1 MSGLL
6 QLLGRTC
13 ARRHRFVIALWVVA
27 AVGIVL
33 LAKASGGRTF
43 DNFRIPNAESQTAA
57 DLLVSRFPQQ
67 SGTSATVV
75 FQAKSRTLGEPAA
88 QSAIDTTLTA
98 LRKLPHT
105 TQVVGPVGPLASTLT
120 SKDGT
125 IGLASVQYDVQ
136 PPALGTAGF
145 RALEAATAPATSAGL
160 DVQFGGP
167 LVDYANVDHT
177 DPGDAV
183 GLLIS
188 VFILLIAFGSFVA
201 AGLPIGT
208 ALFGLAVGISGIT
221 LLAAVTDVGTV
232 APDLGTMIGLGVGID
247 YSLFIVTRHRENLR
261 DGMPIDESVGHA
273 VATAGQAVIFAGT
286 TVVIAIC
293 GLALSGIPYVA
304 VLGYAAALVVAVMM
318 LAAITLLPALLGL
331 VGHRV
336 DSLRIRGLHL
346 GRHRAATTDS
356 AGRPTFWARFA
367 TAVARHRWPCAI
379 GAIAV
384 LLTLAAP
391 FLSIRY
397 GQPDDGT
404 APSDTTQHQAFELL
418 AKGFGPGVNGPLAVV
433 VTFPKGGQVP
443 QGLLTSL
450 RSAPGVA
457 SVAPPRTNP
466 AGNTAVVTV
475 IPTSAPDAQAT
486 TDLVASLRDDVVP
499 AAVKGTPARAYVGGV
514 TAAYIDLGNRIKD
527 RLPLFVGA
535 VVLLSFL
542 LLMMVFHSIVV
553 PLTAAV
559 MNLLSVGAAYG
570 VTVAVFQWGWA
581 KGLIGLESTVPI
593 VSFVPMM
600 MFAVL
605 FGLSM
610 DYQVF
615 LLTRV
620 REEYAACHETRRAV
634 VTGVATTARVITS
647 AALIMISVFLSFV
660 ANPVAELKMFGLG
673 LAVAVAVD
681 ATVVRM
687 VLVPALMEILG
698 RANWWFPKS
707 LARFV
712 PKIDLA

>member
-1 MSGLL
+1 MSALL
-6 QLLGRTC
+6 NRLGRFC
-13 ARRHRFVIALWVVA
+13 ARRHRLVIVLWVIAA
-27 AVGIVL
+27 IGIVL
-33 LAKASGGRTF
+33 FAKASGGRTF
-43 DNFRIPNAESQTAA
+43 DNFRIPRAESQTAA
-57 DLLVSRFPQQ
+57 DLLASRFPQQ

-75 FQAKSRTLGEPAA
+75 FQAKSGTLATPAA
-88 QSAIDTTLTA
+88 QSAIESTVDNLE
-98 LRKLPHT
+98 KLPDAS
-105 TQVVGPVGPLASTLT
+105 QVVGPVGPLAASLT

-125 IGLASVQYDVQ
+125 IGLATVQYSVL

-145 RALEAATAPATSAGL
+145 DALEAAAAPATEAGL
-160 DVQFGGP
+160 NVQFGGP
-167 LVDYANVDHT
+167 LVDYANVSHT
-177 DPGDAV
+177 NAGDSI

-188 VFILLIAFGSFVA
+188 IFILIIAFGSIIA
-201 AGLPIGT
+201 AGLPIAT
-208 ALFGLAVGISGIT
+208 ALFGLAIGISAIT

-261 DGMPIDESVGHA
+261 DGMDVEAAVGRA

-304 VLGYAAALVVAVMM
+304 VLGFTAAMVVAVMM
-318 LAAITLLPALLGL
+318 LAAITLLPALLGA
-331 VGHRV
+331 VGRHVNSGRV
-336 DSLRIRGLHL
+336 RGLHI
-346 GRHRAATTDS
+346 GHHTPTVTDEQD
-356 AGRPTFWARFA
+356 RPTFWARFA
-367 TAVARHRWPCAI
+367 TSVANHRWPCAI

-404 APSDTTQHQAFELL
+404 APSSTTQHQAFELL
-418 AKGFGPGVNGPLAVV
+418 AQGFGPGVNGPLAVV
-433 VTFPKGGQVP
+433 VTFPDGGSVP
-443 QGLLTSL
+443 PELLTAL
-450 RSAPGVA
+450 RSTPGVA

-466 AGNTAVVTV
+466 AGNTAVVTL

-486 TDLVASLRDDVVP
+486 ADLVARLRDPVVP
-499 AAVKGTPARAYVGGV
+499 DALKGTPAQAYVGGV
-514 TAAYIDLGNRIKD
+514 TASFIDLGNRIAE
-527 RLPLFVGA
+527 RLPIFIGA

-542 LLMMVFHSIVV
+542 LLMMVFHSIVI

-620 REEYAACHETRRAV
+620 REEYAKRPATRHAV

-660 ANPVAELKMFGLG
+660 ANPVPELKMFGLG

-687 VLVPALMEILG
+687 ILVPSLMEILG
-698 RANWWFPKS
+698 RANWWFPES
-707 LARFV
+707 LNRFV